1 MCCAHAAPSC
11 LWQRRRTASVRI
23 DYLHLGTYL
32 PCLKH
37 HLHPSSFVNHHQQPP
52 AGFHFT
58 SLHPIATGCTTH
70 TPRRLQPLPPVDT
83 RPWGPPCDSAHQ
95 SHWPQRPSPTLHTA
109 LIRSRALSSHP
120 TSALDAQALTGIARH
135 SQRPAAGARPLIGPL
150 AGRETLGGP
159 LGPGGRAG
167 CKVPPA
173 FTSTRSPAPAI
184 APPSRRLRDLAL
196 MHAAMGGRPCPIRC
210 PPDMAWQAMQVV
222 GARRLHGRVRPAS
235 WSAAS

>member
-1 MCCAHAAPSC
+1 MPGASSASFILCKPSP
-11 LWQRRRTASVRI
+11 TASRRLS
-23 DYLHLGTYL
+23 LHLTS
-32 PCLKH
+32 P
-37 HLHPSSFVNHHQQPP
+37 PSPRAAQR
-52 AGFHFT
+52 
-58 SLHPIATGCTTH
+58 
-70 TPRRLQPLPPVDT
+70 TPRAACNPSRQSIPA

-95 SHWPQRPSPTLHTA
+95 SHWPQPPSPTLHTA

-120 TSALDAQALTGIARH
+120 TSALDARALTGIARH

-196 MHAAMGGRPCPIRC
+196 LHAAMGGRPCPIRC
-210 PPDMAWQAMQVV
+210 PPGMAWQAMQVV

-235 WSAAS
+235 RSAAS